1 MSSIM
6 SPKKPVLL
14 LPREYIHD
22 AANAIKRAK
31 HRVSFLCML
40 VTDDEATDELID
52 ALCETAERGVQV
64 DVAAD
69 VFTYGELS
77 GHFIPTRYFTKKT
90 RATTNMMRQFENSKV
105 NFNWLGRFSNTPFTG
120 RTHIK
125 WCVVDD
131 TVYSFGGVNLYDT
144 GISSNDYMFKVYDH
158 DLATILISEYDRLV
172 KADSGHF
179 AYRSRSI
186 TTKTGITHIDGGLPF
201 DSIIYR
207 RACALAE
214 EADKVTLVSQ
224 YCPTGKLSRLLRRT
238 DAHLYF
244 NPWRNAEGLDR
255 LVIRSGMA
263 FSRQKTRYTHKQ
275 YLHAK
280 FILFEMPDGRRVALT
295 GSHNFVQ
302 GGVLL
307 GTREVALET
316 EDARIYSALERF
328 LKNHVL

>member
-1 MSSIM
+1 ML
-6 SPKKPVLL
+6 PGKPVLL
-14 LPREYIHD
+14 LPHEYVND
-22 AANAIKRAK
+22 ATKAIKKAK

-40 VTDDEATDELID
+40 VTDDAATDKLID
-52 ALCETAERGVQV
+52 ALCETAERGVKV

-90 RATTNMMRQFENSKV
+90 RATTDMTRQFEGSKV

-131 TVYSFGGVNLYDT
+131 IVYSFGGVNLYDT
-144 GISSNDYMFKVYDH
+144 GINSNDYMFKLRDH
-158 DLATILISEYDRLV
+158 DLATILTAEYDRLV
-172 KADSGHF
+172 KADTDHF

-186 TTKTGITHIDGGLPF
+186 TTKAGTTHIDGGLPF
-201 DSIIYR
+201 DSVIYR

-214 EADKVTLVSQ
+214 EASKVILVSQ
-224 YCPTGKLSRLLRRT
+224 YCPTGKLSRLLKNT
-238 DAHLYF
+238 DSHLYF
-244 NPWRNAEGLDR
+244 NPWQRAEGLDQ

-263 FSRQKTRYTHKQ
+263 LSKQKTLYTHEK

-280 FILFEMPDGRRVALT
+280 FILFEMPDGRRIALT

-316 EDARIYSALERF
+316 EDPRIYSALENF
-328 LKNHVL
+328 WKKHVA